1 MLGKLAATGGVDA
14 VACGGALDE
23 SPEPEHA
30 TINKDVNKDASA
42 SPPLTAIRARKIFAD
57 ACRAIAI
64 SAFFI
69 AQIAMRKVVSFRME
83 IRPPALLARARIV
96 GFSGAQIPR
105 IDRETA

>member
-1 MLGKLAATGGVDA
+1 MAPLLGKLAATGGVDA

-30 TINKDVNKDASA
+30 TINKDVIA
-42 SPPLTAIRARKIFAD
+42 SPPLTAIRARKMFAV

-64 SAFFI
+64 SAFFMK
-69 AQIAMRKVVSFRME
+69 QIAMRKAVNFRME
-83 IRPPALLARARIV
+83 IRPPALLARGRIV
-96 GFSGAQIPR
+96 GFSSAQIPR

>member
-1 MLGKLAATGGVDA
+1 MGGVDA

-30 TINKDVNKDASA
+30 TINKDVIA

-64 SAFFI
+64 SAFFMT
-69 AQIAMRKVVSFRME
+69 QIALRRVVSFRME
-83 IRPPALLARARIV
+83 IRPPALLARARII
-96 GFSGAQIPR
+96 GFPGAQIPR
-105 IDRETA
+105 VDRETA